1 MLTMLLPISTALNI
15 LPELSIILATKAACL
30 LPSSI
35 SERIFIRL
43 TVINAVSADEKKAER
58 NNKIIIWNLKRD
70 KSVQLNLN
78 IGIKD
83 FKKIKKIAKK
93 TKCKVKIIKKKGLPF
108 LFNRYKKRKIF
119 FGFLLLILI
128 LIGIKET

>member
-58 NNKIIIWNLKRD
+58 NNKIIIVI
-70 KSVQLNLN
+70 S
-78 IGIKD
+78 
-83 FKKIKKIAKK
+83 
-93 TKCKVKIIKKKGLPF
+93 
-108 LFNRYKKRKIF
+108 
-119 FGFLLLILI
+119 
-128 LIGIKET
+128 